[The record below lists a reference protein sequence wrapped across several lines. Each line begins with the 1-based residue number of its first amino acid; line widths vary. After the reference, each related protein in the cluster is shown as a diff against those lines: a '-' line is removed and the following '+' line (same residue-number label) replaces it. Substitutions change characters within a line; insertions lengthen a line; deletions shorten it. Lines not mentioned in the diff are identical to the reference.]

1 VGKVVEVGKGVGKCQ
16 VNEIVGVYYG
26 NNNHGEFKT
35 GFSSH
40 LQVNQ
45 HEIVSIPVSIAPEEA
60 VSLVGAGVTAFN
72 AL

>member
-1 VGKVVEVGKGVGKCQ
+1 MEVGKAVGKCQ
-16 VNEIVGVYYG
+16 VDDIVAVYHG
-26 NNNHGEFKT
+26 NTNHGEFRT

-45 HEIVSIPVSIAPEEA
+45 HDIVSLPVSIAPEEA
-60 VSLVGAGVTAFN
+60 ASLVGAGVTAFN

>member
-1 VGKVVEVGKGVGKCQ
+1 M
-16 VNEIVGVYYG
+16 NDIVGVYHG
-26 NNNHGEFKT
+26 NNKNGEFKT

-45 HEIVSIPVSIAPEEA
+45 HDIVSIPVSIAPEEA
-60 VSLVGAGVTAFN
+60 ASLVGAGVTAFN